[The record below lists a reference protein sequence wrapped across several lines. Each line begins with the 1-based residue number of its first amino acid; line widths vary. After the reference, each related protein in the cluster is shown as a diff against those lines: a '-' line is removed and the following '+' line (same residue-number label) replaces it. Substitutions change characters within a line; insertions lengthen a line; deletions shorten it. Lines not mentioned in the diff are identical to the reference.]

1 MGLSRASAVGQ
12 ATLKLAVRG
21 AILCANCHPIV
32 DDMHNVPSRSGI
44 TMLSRYSIGTPQGT
58 EFKRNSSENARPQ
71 SSQLAEPL
79 WTDPGLK
86 SGIGVCEVMFTK
98 KCF

>member
-44 TMLSRYSIGTPQGT
+44 TMLSWYSIRTHQGT

-79 WTDPGLK
+79 RTDPGIK
-86 SGIGVCEVMFTK
+86 SAISVRELIST
-98 KCF
+98 